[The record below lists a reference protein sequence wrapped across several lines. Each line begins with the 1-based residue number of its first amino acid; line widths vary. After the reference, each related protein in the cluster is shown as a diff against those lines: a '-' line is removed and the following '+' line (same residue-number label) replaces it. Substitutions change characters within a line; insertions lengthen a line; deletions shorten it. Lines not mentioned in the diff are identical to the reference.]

1 MATYP
6 FSEIM
11 VGDKFILKDDDKLI
25 KVKTGPSNC
34 KFTGDV
40 YVGDGEVPETN
51 GETGEMKIDP
61 QTSVV
66 KLLDLVEMVE
76 QIQHQIWEHSISED
90 ASMDDILENL
100 IEQTADCEDE
110 EDSLIHKVAVMIR
123 NARDE

>member
-11 VGDKFILKDDDKLI
+11 VGDKFILKDDKLI
-25 KVKTGPSNC
+25 KVKTGPSSC
-34 KFTGDV
+34 KLTGDV
-40 YVGDGEVPETN
+40 YVGDGQVPETN
-51 GETGEMKIDP
+51 GETGEISIDP

-66 KLLDLVEMVE
+66 KLLDLVEMIE

-90 ASMDDILENL
+90 ASMSDILESL
-100 IEQTADCEDE
+100 IEQTADCGDE